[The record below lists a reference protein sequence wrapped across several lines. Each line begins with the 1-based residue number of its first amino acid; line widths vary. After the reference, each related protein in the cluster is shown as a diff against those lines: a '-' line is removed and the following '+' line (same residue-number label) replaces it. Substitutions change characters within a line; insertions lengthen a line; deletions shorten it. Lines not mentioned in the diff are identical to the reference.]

1 MNLKRSI
8 RKSTRIAIACGN
20 AVDIWPI
27 VLENAPHAPAG
38 PHRDNGAAT
47 IPLRIAGTTNR

>member
-1 MNLKRSI
+1 MTLKRSV
-8 RKSTRIAIACGN
+8 RKTTRIAVACGV

-38 PHRDNGAAT
+38 PHRDNGTAM
-47 IPLRIAGTTNR
+47 IPLRVPGTTNG

>member
-1 MNLKRSI
+1 MTLKRSV
-8 RKSTRIAIACGN
+8 RKSTRIAVACGN

-27 VLENAPHAPAG
+27 VLENAPHVPAA

-47 IPLRIAGTTNR
+47 IPLRITAMTNR